1 MIATG
6 FLQIDNIQRIHIV
19 GWSSHTVPVQL
30 LLIAFGGA
38 LGSVCRYGLST
49 MIQRLSSPFFPYGT
63 FVVNVLG
70 CLVFGIIIGAARQRF
85 VLGPSERAFLL
96 IGVLGGFTT
105 FSTFSYETFALLQG
119 GEFVRAF
126 INVAGQVV
134 CGLVALWAG
143 YVMIAAL

>member
-1 MIATG
+1 MQVI
-6 FLQIDNIQRIHIV
+6 
-19 GWSSHTVPVQL
+19 
-30 LLIAFGGA
+30 LIAIGGA
-38 LGSVCRYGLST
+38 FGSVCRYLLATAVQQYSP
-49 MIQRLSSPFFPYGT
+49 PFFPYGT

-70 CLVFGIIIGAARQRF
+70 CLVFGVIMGAARQRF

-105 FSTFSYETFALLQG
+105 FSTFTYETFALLQD

-126 INVAGQVV
+126 ANGVGQLV

-143 YVMIAAL
+143 YAAVAAL

>member
-1 MIATG
+1 M
-6 FLQIDNIQRIHIV
+6 
-19 GWSSHTVPVQL
+19 QL
-30 LLIAFGGA
+30 ILIALGGA
-38 LGSVCRYGLST
+38 LGSLCRYGLST
-49 MIQRLSSPFFPYGT
+49 TVQRFSSPFFPYGT

-105 FSTFSYETFALLQG
+105 FSTFTYETFALLQD
-119 GEFVRAF
+119 GEFVRALV
-126 INVAGQVV
+126 NAGGQLI

-143 YVMIAAL
+143 YVAVAAL